1 MSNKYSD
8 AFRKRNTSL
17 PLGTIAQ
24 TVRAIDE
31 SSGNKYSDFFR
42 RGANTGMQGADVVGS
57 KLMEFIEPL
66 AKPLGA
72 SSGLWKA
79 IGDTGP
85 KITPEG
91 IQGPSSMFEKNVGS
105 VTDDITFPER
115 AIEEIKKG
123 WDEPFREEI
132 NPADVITDFLP
143 EDIKETTLGKVG
155 VFAANVGAG
164 MAIDPLTATPGV
176 VVSAPF
182 NIAKAIMRAA
192 GATKPVK
199 SVLQSGPVSNV
210 LEALNI
216 YTGDAA
222 KAQKIINDVRL
233 ESRGVEIKTGRQ
245 LIQTNRELQR
255 IAAESGVSVDSLKA
269 AILNASETG
278 DMTKLAKINA
288 NAVKYAE
295 DDIKFYED
303 LIATENR
310 AGLDTADITRI
321 IDPDTG
327 LTRAQLLSLEGGQNL
342 EHYVPHVS
350 AKHDT
355 FTSKIKKLL
364 TGNRSFMNDRT
375 IAGTIDEINTAR
387 GTKFF
392 MDDPAVLKIMRQRWS
407 NQAMLGD
414 RAVAKAGEQFG
425 TLIGKP
431 PKGSKGLFDANGNP
445 IPDDWVK
452 IKDHAFPPGIGKPLL
467 KQYKILKSPKATREV
482 IAIYD
487 EVQNWW
493 KKYSLASRP
502 AWHTRNAFSNFWNNY
517 FLGGLTNPLVYGEA
531 AAIQKAMQLEKG
543 SIVSRLDAV
552 TGLNRVDQ
560 NFVVSGT
567 GMTRKEIFDE
577 AIKRGVYEAGM
588 YGQDLGEAALKQSN
602 VWFSTEWKGINK
614 AFAAGKAVENNAR
627 LALFIDSIRK
637 GRKGV
642 KGRAPV
648 SEDVLDKA
656 SMNVRGSLFDY
667 SDLSDVERRY
677 MKRWLPF
684 YTWTRKNIPAQLA
697 GVLKHPDR
705 ANKLNIIVGNAQRGV
720 GDIDENDVE
729 DWVKGQFPIFLNA
742 KDSDDFHTFFTA
754 MSYLPTAELERFFG
768 ENKVKALLDMVSPIL
783 KLPVETFTNYN
794 MFRQD
799 YIDFSQIEP
808 FALRGTG
815 EGFGPLRSKTV
826 YDSKGDP
833 MPKGSEEFLGMRV
846 TPKEKH
852 ILSSLV
858 LLGEIDRLNPFNIF
872 GEAENTATGD
882 IPKKSWAGVTRQGE
896 EMLESARWVR
906 AILGARLYK
915 RDKGRA
921 EMSRMSN
928 EQKMLITL
936 EKKLDSNKAAGNE
949 VVREHLMQQ
958 IRQILGRGRL

>member
-1 MSNKYSD
+1 VAEFDYK
-8 AFRKRNTSL
+8 KHL
-17 PLGTIAQ
+17 PNQRSSVTPIAPILEAAGAAQAEFDYVGALGSIT
-24 TVRAIDE
+24 RP
-31 SSGNKYSDFFR
+31 Y
-42 RGANTGMQGADVVGS
+42 MQGAKVAGS
-57 KLMEFIEPL
+57 YLMDMLAPL
-66 AKPLGA
+66 DKPRGA
-72 SSGLWKA
+72 VSGA
-79 IGDTGP
+79 RVAAFE
-85 KITPEG
+85 TP
-91 IQGPSSMFEKNVGS
+91 S
-105 VTDDITFPER
+105 VTDERSFGQRVAEGAREGFAEPPFPKVPIPER
-115 AIEEIKKG
+115 
-123 WDEPFREEI
+123 F
-132 NPADVITDFLP
+132 
-143 EDIKETTLGKVG
+143 EDTTIGKVG
-155 VFAANVGAG
+155 EVGGGIAASIVE
-164 MAIDPLTATPGV
+164 DPLTYTPGA
-176 VVSAPF
+176 VVSIPYKII
-182 NIAKAIMRAA
+182 NGLLRAA
-192 GATKPVK
+192 GKTGPVK

-210 LEALNI
+210 LEAFNI

-245 LIQTNRELQR
+245 LVETNRELER
-255 IAAESGVSVDSLKA
+255 IAAESGVSVSSLKA

-278 DMTKLAKINA
+278 DMTKVAKINA

-310 AGLDTADITRI
+310 AGVDTADIKRI

-327 LTRAQLLSLEGGQNL
+327 LTRAQLLDV

-350 AKHDT
+350 VKHDT

-375 IAGTIDEINTAR
+375 IAGTIDEINAAR

-431 PKGSKGLFDANGNP
+431 PKGSKGLFDVNGNP
-445 IPDDWVK
+445 IPDDWIK
-452 IKDHAFPPGIGKPLL
+452 IKDHAFPPGIGKPLNA
-467 KQYKILKSPKATREV
+467 QYQLLKSPKAT
-482 IAIYD
+482 ADWLKIYD

-502 AWHTRNAFSNFWNNY
+502 AWHTRNAFSNVWNNY

-552 TGLNRVDQ
+552 TGLNKVDQ

-577 AIKRGVYEAGM
+577 AIKRGVYEAGL

-602 VWFSTEWKGINK
+602 IPGATDWKGINK

-637 GRKGV
+637 GTKGV
-642 KGRAPV
+642 KGRVPV

-656 SMNVRGSLFDY
+656 AMNVRGSLFDY
-667 SDLSDVERRY
+667 SDLSEFERRT
-677 MKRWLPF
+677 MKRLMPF

-697 GVLKHPDR
+697 GLVKRPDR
-705 ANKLNIIVGNAQRGV
+705 ANKLNIIVGNLQKDVAKIDDN
-720 GDIDENDVE
+720 DIE
-729 DWVKGQFPIFLNA
+729 DWTKGQFPIFLNA
-742 KDSDDFHTFFTA
+742 KDSEDYYTFFTA
-754 MSYLPTAELERFFG
+754 MSYLPTAELERVLGDPKNLSEWFKKSAKGGF
-768 ENKVKALLDMVSPIL
+768 DMVSPIL
-783 KLPVETFTNYN
+783 KLPFETFLNYDS
-794 MFRQD
+794 FKQS
-799 YIDFSQIEP
+799 YIDYSQTGYG
-808 FALRGTG
+808 LRGRGG
-815 EGFGPLRSKTV
+815 EGVFPFRADTT
-826 YDSKGDP
+826 
-833 MPKGSEEFLGMRV
+833 KGSEEFLGMRV
-846 TPKEKH
+846 TPKEKK

-858 LLGEIDRLNPFNIF
+858 LLGEVDRLNPFNVF

-882 IPKKSWAGVTRQGE
+882 IPKKSWAGVPRKGE

-906 AILGARLYK
+906 AIIGARLYK
-915 RDKGRA
+915 REKGRG
-921 EMSRMSN
+921 EVSRVSN
-928 EQKMLITL
+928 EYKMLKTL
-936 EKKLDSNKAAGNE
+936 ETKLKSYKAMQNPE
-949 VVREHLMQQ
+949 LREHLLGQ
-958 IRQILGRGRL
+958 IEQILGGL

>member
-1 MSNKYSD
+1 MAEFDYK
-8 AFRKRNTSL
+8 KHL
-17 PLGTIAQ
+17 PNQRSSVTPIAPILEAAGAAQSEFDYIGALGNLTRPA
-24 TVRAIDE
+24 
-31 SSGNKYSDFFR
+31 
-42 RGANTGMQGADVVGS
+42 MQGAKVAGS
-57 KLMEFIEPL
+57 HLMDMLAPL
-66 AKPLGA
+66 DKPRGA
-72 SSGLWKA
+72 VEGA
-79 IGDTGP
+79 RVAAFE
-85 KITPEG
+85 TP
-91 IQGPSSMFEKNVGS
+91 S
-105 VTDDITFPER
+105 VTDERSLGQRVAEGAREGFADPQFPDIPIPES
-115 AIEEIKKG
+115 
-123 WDEPFREEI
+123 F
-132 NPADVITDFLP
+132 
-143 EDIKETTLGKVG
+143 EDTTIGKVG
-155 VFAANVGAG
+155 EVGGGIAASI
-164 MAIDPLTATPGV
+164 MEDPLTYTPGA
-176 VVSAPF
+176 VVSIPYK
-182 NIAKAIMRAA
+182 IIKGLLGAA
-192 GATKPVK
+192 GKTGPVK

-216 YTGDAA
+216 YVGDAA

-245 LIQTNRELQR
+245 LVETNRELER
-255 IAAESGVSVDSLKA
+255 IAAESGVSVSSLKA

-278 DMTKLAKINA
+278 DMTKVAKINA

-310 AGLDTADITRI
+310 AGVDTADIKRI

-327 LTRAQLLSLEGGQNL
+327 LTRAQLLDV

-350 AKHDT
+350 VKHDT

-364 TGNRSFMNDRT
+364 TGNRSFMNDRN

-407 NQAMLGD
+407 NQALLGD

-431 PKGSKGLFDANGNP
+431 PKGSKGMFDVNGNP
-445 IPDDWVK
+445 IPLDWIK
-452 IKDHAFPPGIGKPLL
+452 IKDHAFPPGIGKPLNA
-467 KQYKILKSPKATREV
+467 QYQLLKSPKATEDWLK
-482 IAIYD
+482 IYD

-502 AWHTRNAFSNFWNNY
+502 AWHTRNAFSNVWNNY

-552 TGLNRVDQ
+552 TGLNKVDQ
-560 NFVVSGT
+560 NFIVSGT

-602 VWFSTEWKGINK
+602 VWFSTDWKGINK

-642 KGRAPV
+642 KGRVPT
-648 SEDVLDKA
+648 SEDVFDKA
-656 SMNVRGSLFDY
+656 AMNVRGSLFDY
-667 SDLSDVERRY
+667 SDLSEFERRT
-677 MKRWLPF
+677 MKRLMPF

-697 GVLKHPDR
+697 GLVKRPDR
-705 ANKLNIIVGNAQRGV
+705 ANKLNIIVGNLQKDVAKIDDN
-720 GDIDENDVE
+720 DIE

-742 KDSDDFHTFFTA
+742 KDSENYYTFFTA
-754 MSYLPTAELERFFG
+754 MSYLPTAELERVLG
-768 ENKVKALLDMVSPIL
+768 DPSNAAKMYGDMVSPIL
-783 KLPVETFTNYN
+783 KLPFETFLNYDS
-794 MFRQD
+794 FKQS
-799 YIDFSQIEP
+799 YIDYSQEGYGI
-808 FALRGTG
+808 RGRGG
-815 EGFGPLRSKTV
+815 EGVFPLRADTT
-826 YDSKGDP
+826 
-833 MPKGSEEFLGMRV
+833 KGSEEFLGMRV
-846 TPKEKH
+846 TPKEKK

-858 LLGEIDRLNPFNIF
+858 LLGEVDRLNPWNVF
-872 GEAENTATGD
+872 GEAKNTAEGD
-882 IPKKSWAGVTRQGE
+882 IPKKSWAGVPRRGE

-915 RDKGRA
+915 REKGRG
-921 EMSRMSN
+921 EISRLSN
-928 EQKMLITL
+928 EYKMLKTI
-936 EKKLDSNKAAGNE
+936 EAKLKSYKAMENE
-949 VVREHLMQQ
+949 ELREHLEKQ
-958 IRQILGRGRL
+958 IKQVLGGL

>member
-1 MSNKYSD
+1 MPNKYRD
-8 AFRKRNTSL
+8 AFRKRNTGL
-17 PLGTIAQ
+17 PLATIIQ
-24 TVRAIDE
+24 TAGAIDK
-31 SSGNKYSDFFR
+31 SSGNKYSDLFR
-42 RGANTGMQGADVVGS
+42 RGANTTMQGADVVGS
-57 KLMEFIEPL
+57 KLMEFIEPI

-85 KITPEG
+85 KITSGG

-132 NPADVITDFLP
+132 NPGDVITDFLP
-143 EDIKETTLGKVG
+143 EDIKETTAGKVG
-155 VFAANVGAG
+155 VFAANVGAA
-164 MAIDPLTATPGV
+164 MAIDPVTYTPGV
-176 VVSAPF
+176 VVSGPF

-199 SVLQSGPVSNV
+199 SVLQSGPVSSV

-216 YTGDAA
+216 YVGDAA

-278 DMTKLAKINA
+278 DMTKVAKINA

-295 DDIKFYED
+295 DDIKFFEN
-303 LIATENR
+303 LIATEIR
-310 AGLDTADITRI
+310 AGVDVADIKRI
-321 IDPDTG
+321 IDPDKK
-327 LTRAQLLSLEGGQNL
+327 LTRAQLLNV

-350 AKHDT
+350 VKHDT

-364 TGNRSFMNDRT
+364 TGNFPSMNKRT
-375 IAGTIDEINTAR
+375 ISGTIDEINAAR

-392 MDDPAVLKIMRQRWS
+392 MDDPAVLKMMRQRWS

-431 PKGSKGLFDANGNP
+431 PKGSKGLFDVNGNP

-452 IKDHAFPPGIGKPLL
+452 IKDHAFPPGIGNPLL
-467 KQYKILKSPKATREV
+467 RQYHILKSPKATHDV
-482 IAIYD
+482 IKLYD

-517 FLGGLTNPLVYGEA
+517 FLGGLTNPVAYGEA

-552 TGLNRVDQ
+552 TGLNKVDQ
-560 NFVVSGT
+560 NFTVSGT

-642 KGRAPV
+642 KGRVPT
-648 SEDVLDKA
+648 SENVLDKA

-677 MKRWLPF
+677 MKRLLPF
-684 YTWTRKNIPAQLA
+684 YTWTRKNIPAQLV

-705 ANKLNIIVGNAQRGV
+705 ANKLNIILGNAQRGV
-720 GDIDENDVE
+720 GEIDENDVE
-729 DWVKGQFPIFLNA
+729 DWVKGQFPIYLNA
-742 KDSDDFHTFFTA
+742 KDSEDFHTFFTA

-768 ENKVKALLDMVSPIL
+768 ENRGKALLDMVSPIL
-783 KLPVETFTNYN
+783 KLPVETFANYN
-794 MFRQD
+794 MFKQD
-799 YIDFSQIEP
+799 YIDFTQVER
-808 FALRGTG
+808 FAWRGTG
-815 EGFGPLRSKTV
+815 EGFGPFRSETV
-826 YDSKGDP
+826 YDSKGKSK
-833 MPKGSEEFLGMRV
+833 PKGSEEFLGMRV

-858 LLGEIDRLNPFNIF
+858 LLGEIDRLNPFNLF

-882 IPKKSWAGVTRQGE
+882 IPKKSWASVTRQGE

-928 EQKMLITL
+928 EQKMFRTL

-949 VVREHLMQQ
+949 VVREHLMDQ

>member
-1 MSNKYSD
+1 MAEFDYK
-8 AFRKRNTSL
+8 KHL
-17 PLGTIAQ
+17 PNQRSSVTPIAPILEAAGAAQSEFDYIGALGNLTRPA
-24 TVRAIDE
+24 
-31 SSGNKYSDFFR
+31 
-42 RGANTGMQGADVVGS
+42 MQGAKVAGS
-57 KLMEFIEPL
+57 HLMDMLAPL
-66 AKPLGA
+66 DKPRGA
-72 SSGLWKA
+72 VEGA
-79 IGDTGP
+79 RVAAFE
-85 KITPEG
+85 TP
-91 IQGPSSMFEKNVGS
+91 S
-105 VTDDITFPER
+105 VTDERSLGQRVAEGAREGFADPQFPDIPIPES
-115 AIEEIKKG
+115 
-123 WDEPFREEI
+123 F
-132 NPADVITDFLP
+132 
-143 EDIKETTLGKVG
+143 EDTTIGKVG
-155 VFAANVGAG
+155 EVGGGIAASI
-164 MAIDPLTATPGV
+164 MEDPLTYTPGA
-176 VVSAPF
+176 VVSIPYK
-182 NIAKAIMRAA
+182 IIKGLLGAA
-192 GATKPVK
+192 GKTGPVK

-216 YTGDAA
+216 YVGDAA

-245 LIQTNRELQR
+245 LVETNRELER
-255 IAAESGVSVDSLKA
+255 IAAESGVSVSSLKA

-278 DMTKLAKINA
+278 DMTKVAKINA

-310 AGLDTADITRI
+310 AGVDTADIKRI

-327 LTRAQLLSLEGGQNL
+327 LTRAQLLDV

-350 AKHDT
+350 VKHDT

-364 TGNRSFMNDRT
+364 TGNRSFMNDRN

-407 NQAMLGD
+407 NQALLGD

-431 PKGSKGLFDANGNP
+431 PKGSKGMFDVNGNP
-445 IPDDWVK
+445 IPLDWIK
-452 IKDHAFPPGIGKPLL
+452 IKDHAFPPGIGKPLNA
-467 KQYKILKSPKATREV
+467 QYQLLKSPKATEDWLK
-482 IAIYD
+482 IYD

-502 AWHTRNAFSNFWNNY
+502 AWHTRNAFSNVWNNY

-552 TGLNRVDQ
+552 TGLNKVDQ
-560 NFVVSGT
+560 NFIVSGT

-602 VWFSTEWKGINK
+602 VWFSTDWKGINK
-614 AFAAGKAVENNAR
+614 AFAAGKSVENNAR

-642 KGRAPV
+642 KGRVPT
-648 SEDVLDKA
+648 SEDVFDKA
-656 SMNVRGSLFDY
+656 AMNVRGSLFDY
-667 SDLSDVERRY
+667 SDLSEFERRT
-677 MKRWLPF
+677 MKRLMPF

-697 GVLKHPDR
+697 GLVKRPDR
-705 ANKLNIIVGNAQRGV
+705 ANKLNIIVGNLQKDVAKIDDN
-720 GDIDENDVE
+720 DIE

-742 KDSDDFHTFFTA
+742 KDSENYYTFFTA
-754 MSYLPTAELERFFG
+754 MSYLPTAELERVLG
-768 ENKVKALLDMVSPIL
+768 DPSNAAKMYGDMVSPIL
-783 KLPVETFTNYN
+783 KLPFETFLNYDS
-794 MFRQD
+794 FKQS
-799 YIDFSQIEP
+799 YIDYSQEGYGI
-808 FALRGTG
+808 RGRGG
-815 EGFGPLRSKTV
+815 EGVFPLRADTT
-826 YDSKGDP
+826 
-833 MPKGSEEFLGMRV
+833 KGSEEFLGMRV
-846 TPKEKH
+846 TPKEKK

-858 LLGEIDRLNPFNIF
+858 LLGEVDRLNPWNVF
-872 GEAENTATGD
+872 GEAKNTAEGD
-882 IPKKSWAGVTRQGE
+882 IPKKSWAGVPRRGE

-915 RDKGRA
+915 REKGRG
-921 EMSRMSN
+921 EISRLSN
-928 EQKMLITL
+928 EYKMLKTI
-936 EKKLDSNKAAGNE
+936 EAKLKSYKAMENE
-949 VVREHLMQQ
+949 ELREHLEKQ
-958 IRQILGRGRL
+958 IKQVLGGL

>member
-1 MSNKYSD
+1 VAEFDYK
-8 AFRKRNTSL
+8 KHL
-17 PLGTIAQ
+17 PNQRSSVTPIAPILEAAGAAQSEFDYIGALGNLTRPA
-24 TVRAIDE
+24 
-31 SSGNKYSDFFR
+31 
-42 RGANTGMQGADVVGS
+42 MQGAKVAGS
-57 KLMEFIEPL
+57 HLMDMLAPL
-66 AKPLGA
+66 DKPRGA
-72 SSGLWKA
+72 VEGA
-79 IGDTGP
+79 RVAAFE
-85 KITPEG
+85 TP
-91 IQGPSSMFEKNVGS
+91 S
-105 VTDDITFPER
+105 VTDERSLGQRVAEGAREGFADPQFPDIPIPES
-115 AIEEIKKG
+115 
-123 WDEPFREEI
+123 F
-132 NPADVITDFLP
+132 
-143 EDIKETTLGKVG
+143 EDTTIGKVG
-155 VFAANVGAG
+155 EVGGGIAASI
-164 MAIDPLTATPGV
+164 MEDPLTYTPGA
-176 VVSAPF
+176 VVSIPYK
-182 NIAKAIMRAA
+182 IIKGLLGAA
-192 GATKPVK
+192 GKTGPVK

-216 YTGDAA
+216 YVGDAA

-245 LIQTNRELQR
+245 LVETNRELER
-255 IAAESGVSVDSLKA
+255 IAAESGVSVSSLKA

-278 DMTKLAKINA
+278 DMTKVAKINA

-310 AGLDTADITRI
+310 AGVDTADIKRI

-327 LTRAQLLSLEGGQNL
+327 LTRAQLLDV

-350 AKHDT
+350 VKHDT

-364 TGNRSFMNDRT
+364 TGNRSFMNDRN

-407 NQAMLGD
+407 NQALLGD

-431 PKGSKGLFDANGNP
+431 PKGSKGMFDVNGNP
-445 IPDDWVK
+445 IPLDWIK
-452 IKDHAFPPGIGKPLL
+452 IKDHAFPPGIGKPLNA
-467 KQYKILKSPKATREV
+467 QYQLLKSPKATEDWLK
-482 IAIYD
+482 IYD

-502 AWHTRNAFSNFWNNY
+502 AWHTRNAFSNVWNNY

-552 TGLNRVDQ
+552 TGLNKVDQ
-560 NFVVSGT
+560 NFIVSGT

-602 VWFSTEWKGINK
+602 VWFSTDWKGINK
-614 AFAAGKAVENNAR
+614 AFAAGKSVENNAR

-642 KGRAPV
+642 KGRVPT
-648 SEDVLDKA
+648 SEDVFDKA
-656 SMNVRGSLFDY
+656 AMNVRGSLFDY
-667 SDLSDVERRY
+667 SDLSEFERRT
-677 MKRWLPF
+677 MKRLMPF

-697 GVLKHPDR
+697 GLVKRPDR
-705 ANKLNIIVGNAQRGV
+705 ANKLNIIVGNLQKDVAKIDDN
-720 GDIDENDVE
+720 DIE

-742 KDSDDFHTFFTA
+742 KDSENYYTFFTA
-754 MSYLPTAELERFFG
+754 MSYLPTAELERVLG
-768 ENKVKALLDMVSPIL
+768 DPSNAAKMYGDMVSPIL
-783 KLPVETFTNYN
+783 KLPFETFLNYDS
-794 MFRQD
+794 FKQS
-799 YIDFSQIEP
+799 YIDYSQEGYGI
-808 FALRGTG
+808 RGRGG
-815 EGFGPLRSKTV
+815 EGVFPLRADTT
-826 YDSKGDP
+826 
-833 MPKGSEEFLGMRV
+833 KGSEEFLGMRV
-846 TPKEKH
+846 TPKEKK

-858 LLGEIDRLNPFNIF
+858 LLGEVDRLNPWNVF
-872 GEAENTATGD
+872 GEAKNTAEGD
-882 IPKKSWAGVTRQGE
+882 IPKKSWAGVPRRGE

-915 RDKGRA
+915 REKGRG
-921 EMSRMSN
+921 EISRLSN
-928 EQKMLITL
+928 EYKMLKTI
-936 EKKLDSNKAAGNE
+936 EAKLKSYKAMENE
-949 VVREHLMQQ
+949 ELREHLEKQ
-958 IRQILGRGRL
+958 IKQVLGGL

>member
-1 MSNKYSD
+1 MPNKYRD
-8 AFRKRNTSL
+8 AFRKRNTGL
-17 PLGTIAQ
+17 PLATIIQ
-24 TVRAIDE
+24 TAGAIDK
-31 SSGNKYSDFFR
+31 SSGNKYSDLFR
-42 RGANTGMQGADVVGS
+42 RGANTTMQGAGVVGS
-57 KLMEFIEPL
+57 KLMEFIEPI

-72 SSGLWKA
+72 ASGALDVL
-79 IGDTGP
+79 GEYGP

-91 IQGPSSMFEKNVGS
+91 IQGPSSLFERNVGS
-105 VTDDITFPER
+105 VTDDTPFSEVMLER
-115 AIEEIKKG
+115 IKQG
-123 WDEPFREEI
+123 WDEPFREDI
-132 NPADVITDFLP
+132 NPGNVITDFLP
-143 EDIKETTLGKVG
+143 EDIKETTAGKVG
-155 VFAANVGAG
+155 VFAANVGAA
-164 MAIDPLTATPGV
+164 MAIDPVTYTPGV
-176 VVSAPF
+176 VVSGPF

-199 SVLQSGPVSNV
+199 SVLQSGPVSSV

-216 YTGDAA
+216 YVGDAA

-278 DMTKLAKINA
+278 DMTKVAKINA

-295 DDIKFYED
+295 DDIKFFEN
-303 LIATENR
+303 LIATEIR
-310 AGLDTADITRI
+310 AGVDVADIKRI
-321 IDPDTG
+321 IDPDKG
-327 LTRAQLLSLEGGQNL
+327 LTRAQLLNV

-350 AKHDT
+350 VKHDT

-364 TGNRSFMNDRT
+364 TGNRSFMNNRT
-375 IAGTIDEINTAR
+375 ISGTIDEINAAR

-392 MDDPAVLKIMRQRWS
+392 MDDPAVLKMMRQRWS

-414 RAVAKAGEQFG
+414 RAVAKASEQFG

-431 PKGSKGLFDANGNP
+431 PKGSKGLFDVNGNP

-452 IKDHAFPPGIGKPLL
+452 IKDHAFPPGIGNPLL
-467 KQYKILKSPKATREV
+467 RQYHILKSPKATHDV
-482 IAIYD
+482 IKLYD

-517 FLGGLTNPLVYGEA
+517 FLGGLTNPVAYGEA

-552 TGLNRVDQ
+552 TGLNKVDQ
-560 NFVVSGT
+560 NFTVSGT

-642 KGRAPV
+642 KGRVPT
-648 SEDVLDKA
+648 SENVLDKA

-677 MKRWLPF
+677 MKRLLPF
-684 YTWTRKNIPAQLA
+684 YTWTRKNIPAQLV

-705 ANKLNIIVGNAQRGV
+705 ANKLNIILGNAQRGV
-720 GDIDENDVE
+720 GEIDENDVE
-729 DWVKGQFPIFLNA
+729 DWVKGQFPIYLNA
-742 KDSDDFHTFFTA
+742 KDSEDFHTFFTA

-768 ENKVKALLDMVSPIL
+768 ENRGKALLDMVSPIL
-783 KLPVETFTNYN
+783 KLPVETFANYN
-794 MFRQD
+794 MFKQD
-799 YIDFSQIEP
+799 YIDFTQVER
-808 FALRGTG
+808 FAWRGTG
-815 EGFGPLRSKTV
+815 EGFGPFRSETV
-826 YDSKGDP
+826 YDSKGKSK
-833 MPKGSEEFLGMRV
+833 PKGSEEFLGMRV

-858 LLGEIDRLNPFNIF
+858 LLGEIDRLNPFNLF

-928 EQKMLITL
+928 EQKMFRTL

-949 VVREHLMQQ
+949 VVREHLMDQ
-958 IRQILGRGRL
+958 IKQILGRGRL